1 MQRITKRGIK
11 VETELAKYRDT
22 NTSKARLEEG
32 GTGSPLGKRP
42 MSRVEARAAGAL
54 PETGAGRSVAPPQ
67 KVTED
72 WVGAGGLVYTASVGY
87 RRLPRKRD

>member
-32 GTGSPLGKRP
+32 GSGSPLGKRP
-42 MSRVEARAAGAL
+42 LLHVEARAAGAL
-54 PETGAGRSVAPPQ
+54 P
-67 KVTED
+67 
-72 WVGAGGLVYTASVGY
+72 
-87 RRLPRKRD
+87 